1 MTERNN
7 RNEISTDDIY
17 LTNIDTFANLAS
29 NPKER
34 THYLRGFESAITLY
48 DQYFQEERI
57 TYQEARERVKAI
69 MEVMHDNIGSNSLS
83 PMRGKAIRSVQKG

>member
-1 MTERNN
+1 LTERNN

-29 NPKER
+29 NPRER

-57 TYQEARERVKAI
+57 TYQEARERVTAI
-69 MEVMHDNIGSNSLS
+69 MEVMHDNLGPNSLS
-83 PMRGKAIRSVQKG
+83 PMKGKAIRSVQKG